1 MFVDPVGPFRDAAR
15 TKMTRVTQAVLVAIL
30 LTVPV
35 LVERAYAHH
44 GAGLYDMRKNVEL
57 AGKLTRLDFVNPHSY
72 VYFDV
77 AGNDG
82 KVIAMKCEMRSA
94 TTLRRSGWSPDM
106 FKPGV
111 SIKVTGHPHRDD
123 PTACTVETLTLGD
136 RPTLERYQQLSDA
149 KSVDRSKRPFRLA
162 NGKPN
167 LAGDWAQEQHV
178 LATPPGGRTGLVPIS
193 QAAAIRAGKVP
204 MPKGPA
210 GWFPPPVTLTAA
222 GRAAQEALSK
232 RPTSENPRLSCQ
244 ITSILF
250 DWVFDGAI
258 NRITQSANEIKME
271 YGAGLTRTVHM
282 NMTAHPAKIVPSRG
296 GHSIGRWDGDTLVVD
311 TVGFAPGS
319 LAGNLPHSDKLHVVE
334 RFTLNPTTLELTR
347 GIVAEDPVYFVDK
360 YVDSDSVLPADAPF
374 RVEACKELAPEY
386 QQTGRK

>member
-1 MFVDPVGPFRDAAR
+1 
-15 TKMTRVTQAVLVAIL
+15 MTRVTHAVLVAAL

-35 LVERAYAHH
+35 FVERAYAHH
-44 GAGLYDMRKNVEL
+44 GAGLYDMRRNVEL
-57 AGKLTRLDFVNPHSY
+57 EGKLTRLDFVNPHTY

-77 AGNDG
+77 VGNDG

-136 RPTLERYQQLSDA
+136 KPTLERYQQLSDA
-149 KSVDRSKRPFRLA
+149 KSVDRTKRPLRLP

-167 LAGDWAQEQHV
+167 LAGEWAQEQHV

-193 QAAAIRAGKVP
+193 QAAAIRAGKLP

-210 GWFPPPVTLTAA
+210 GWFPPPVTLTPA
-222 GRAAQEALSK
+222 GRAAAEALSK

-258 NRITQSANEIKME
+258 NRITQGANAIKME

-282 NMTAHPAKIVPSRG
+282 DMTAHPANVVPSRG

-311 TVGFAPGS
+311 TVGFEPGS
-319 LAGNLPHSDKLHVVE
+319 LSGNLPHSGKLHVVE

-347 GIVAEDPVYFVDK
+347 NIVAEDPLYFADK

-374 RVEACKELAPEY
+374 RVEACRELAPEY
-386 QQTGRK
+386 QQPGRK